1 MSLRSPIRLNGSTF
15 LESAERRKGLPALQK
30 RLAWGATG
38 LLGAA
43 LLALTLRRLKNPA
56 PCPYGQRFALELP
69 RPFLI
74 RTRFRSVLA
83 PEPGENM
90 LEVGPGTGYY
100 GLHVARWL
108 EPGGTLDVIDIQEEM
123 LAHTMRRARELG
135 ISNVVPARGD
145 ARSLPYPD
153 DGFDAVYL
161 VATLG
166 EIPDQEKALAELRR
180 VLGPGGRL
188 VVGEG
193 QPDPHMI
200 PFGALRE
207 RAERAGLRFE
217 RRLGGRFGY
226 FAGFRVP
233 GRKS

>member
-69 RPFLI
+69 RPFMTRI
-74 RTRFRSVLA
+74 RFRSVLA
-83 PEPGENM
+83 PEPGENV

-108 EPGGTLDVIDIQEEM
+108 EPGGMLDVLDIQAEM
-123 LAHTMRRARELG
+123 
-135 ISNVVPARGD
+135 
-145 ARSLPYPD
+145 
-153 DGFDAVYL
+153 
-161 VATLG
+161 
-166 EIPDQEKALAELRR
+166 
-180 VLGPGGRL
+180 
-188 VVGEG
+188 
-193 QPDPHMI
+193 
-200 PFGALRE
+200 
-207 RAERAGLRFE
+207 
-217 RRLGGRFGY
+217 
-226 FAGFRVP
+226 
-233 GRKS
+233 